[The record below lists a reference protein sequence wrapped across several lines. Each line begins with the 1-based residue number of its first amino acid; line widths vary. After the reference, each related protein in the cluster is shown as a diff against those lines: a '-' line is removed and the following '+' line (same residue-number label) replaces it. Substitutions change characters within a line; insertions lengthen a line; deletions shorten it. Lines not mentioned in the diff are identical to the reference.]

1 MRAHSPER
9 ARTTGQMPLPGGWC
23 ACATAAAHVAARR
36 PGIARHNIEQRAGTD
51 TPIYLGRPGGGKRR
65 GRKGLGRGGSKGQRS
80 NTAQK
85 RGEGRGDGG
94 QREHGAAGTCT
105 GRVVWARPRAA
116 DWRPHS
122 RAASPRRH
130 RRQCGAELRCVLCQ
144 PTGANWAPRAK
155 QAAGAPLARP
165 PPAAASP
172 RRESRAPRAVRAAE
186 RTPRARADTHR
197 GSIILVL
204 ALDSAPSVTRK
215 FFCSWACGKDANP
228 GNGVA

>member
-1 MRAHSPER
+1 MRDSSGARGR
-9 ARTTGQMPLPGGWC
+9 ATTGHRQ
-23 ACATAAAHVAARR
+23 TQHRAARR
-36 PGIARHNIEQRAGTD
+36 HGHANIPWQAWRRQAARAQR
-51 TPIYLGRPGGGKRR
+51 PRPWRQ
-65 GRKGLGRGGSKGQRS
+65 QRP
-80 NTAQK
+80 AQQHCAK